1 MKKNNMF
8 LILAISSMFTVQAY
22 AEVSA
27 NPAPNAP
34 MQVSPTQIKAK
45 TKSAKS
51 VQTLDKIAAIV
62 NDDVIM
68 ESEVNARMDGIKQQL
83 IHSNSP
89 VPPNA
94 TLRKEVLE
102 NIIDMNLQ
110 IQVAHKAGLSI
121 SDAEIDGAIAN
132 IAKQNHLSVAD
143 FKNELTRS
151 GMDYNAFRKQIS
163 DQMLSSRVVQEGLGK
178 EITLTP
184 KEVSDY
190 LATHKMP
197 KLKEA
202 DKVKAA
208 QNAIYRDKIM
218 AGAKDWVKKLRDSA
232 YVKIM

>member
-1 MKKNNMF
+1 MKQNN
-8 LILAISSMFTVQAY
+8 LLLLLAISSMFIANAY
-22 AEVSA
+22 AEV
-27 NPAPNAP
+27 PA
-34 MQVSPTQIKAK
+34 SPTSSAPTQVPSTPSQAK
-45 TKSAKS
+45 TKLTKNTH
-51 VQTLDKIAAIV
+51 TLDKIAAIV

-89 VPPNA
+89 VPPDA

-197 KLKEA
+197 KLQEA

-208 QNAIYRDKIM
+208 QNAIYRDKII

-232 YVKIM
+232 YIKIM